1 MGIRRKI
8 AKKRTFS
15 FAIFTAQK
23 YNYFLN
29 LGFMGISS
37 ICGAVLWTVKH
48 RFLPIIQAAPV
59 ILARCGRDTGMEM
72 V

>member
-23 YNYFLN
+23 IQLLFKPAILSSNYFPLSYSF
-29 LGFMGISS
+29 LS
-37 ICGAVLWTVKH
+37 IDSLTNTKRKDCNTKTLQK
-48 RFLPIIQAAPV
+48 APQN
-59 ILARCGRDTGMEM
+59 D
-72 V
+72 